1 MRAKIGG
8 DVGDV
13 VNQEVRQQI
22 SAMQVGPVPDQRGA
36 QRLVPEPCHQRAH
49 QQRLHHRHL
58 IVRWHLEA
66 AQLQQAQP
74 AASTVGAVELVDA
87 ELGAVRIS
95 GDVGQ
100 QVPQRP
106 VGDPRLGGT
115 RRPAGK
121 GSEPRDLRERDLQL
135 VERLGTALIDP
146 RRLRSGADEPA
157 GEQVGKRRMALPIG
171 QQRHQQVWA
180 AQQRRVVGRGAAQRD
195 VVAAAR
201 AAVGAVD
208 VERLCRQSG
217 QPRFPVQRF
226 QHLLLVNEARRRR
239 DVDLDDAGVGGDGH
253 RRQARVGRWSVA
265 LDDNRTVGLGG
276 GGLDPADQV
285 DEMFQ
290 FLGGRHVDVEQ
301 PIADLG
307 HHRGGGRRIG
317 ILDHRGL
324 RLDVRLGIAGQVAP
338 AGQRV
343 GIVRRSRRMPTD
355 RVQRQPQTGR

>member
-1 MRAKIGG
+1 
-8 DVGDV
+8 
-13 VNQEVRQQI
+13 
-22 SAMQVGPVPDQRGA
+22 
-36 QRLVPEPCHQRAH
+36 
-49 QQRLHHRHL
+49 
-58 IVRWHLEA
+58 
-66 AQLQQAQP
+66 
-74 AASTVGAVELVDA
+74 
-87 ELGAVRIS
+87 
-95 GDVGQ
+95 
-100 QVPQRP
+100 
-106 VGDPRLGGT
+106 
-115 RRPAGK
+115 
-121 GSEPRDLRERDLQL
+121 
-135 VERLGTALIDP
+135 
-146 RRLRSGADEPA
+146 
-157 GEQVGKRRMALPIG
+157 MALPIG
-171 QQRHQQVWA
+171 QQRHEQVWA
-180 AQQRRVVGRGAAQRD
+180 AQQRRVGGRGAAQRD

-208 VERLCRQSG
+208 VERLCGKPSQSG
-217 QPRFPVQRF
+217 FSVQRF

-324 RLDVRLGIAGQVAP
+324 RLDVRLGIAGQVPRRASGSASYDGLGGCQLIEFSGSRRPAGESPSTARCGRDELPVGTGPPGVVVAAVQRQDMCGGLGDGLVSLAISSARGSAASASRSSPAATGSPSGCRTALASRASAPRRSAAPGCP
-338 AGQRV
+338 AGQALRRRRRAPAVRRPARSRSFQDRLARV
-343 GIVRRSRRMPTD
+343 GQQRITVPERFAVSAPQKPNLPARQRFSRIPFAFAR
-355 RVQRQPQTGR
+355 